1 MPLVEQLRRDC
12 LVFQIFGHLS
22 LLKRRRMNNGW
33 GGVFQLSTLSPQS
46 KLDRTGLRQLICLT
60 FVTSLNNL
68 LSFSQLSSVL
78 SLSKFSAALAINC
91 ALDSFKNS
99 QVSKDLIYFLT
110 FNLGHQLPFLM
121 ASCHTVPGSLNKG
134 SNAITF
140 SYFKQIWLQPKLQ
153 GIVHTFINI

>member
-1 MPLVEQLRRDC
+1 MSHIFHQEQ
-12 LVFQIFGHLS
+12 FYG
-22 LLKRRRMNNGW
+22 G
-33 GGVFQLSTLSPQS
+33 GGVSYVAHSRT
-46 KLDRTGLRQLICLT
+46 DRAEVWCVFLARKKNILICLT

-78 SLSKFSAALAINC
+78 SSSKFSAALAINC

-99 QVSKDLIYFLT
+99 QVSKPLIYFLT

-121 ASCHTVPGSLNKG
+121 TSCYTVPDSLNKG

-140 SYFKQIWLQPKLQ
+140 FYFKQIWLQLKLQ
-153 GIVHTFINI
+153 GIVHTFIDI